1 MTAHIEKE
9 PVWHSLC
16 SGSEET
22 PIIAKGISDDVN
34 TSKDLLDTRILLID
48 DDQWIR
54 NSMTLYFEAEG
65 CHVQS
70 FATAEE
76 GITACQDDMWDVI
89 IIDYHLP
96 GMDGLTMLDNLR
108 GCREGIIKILITAY
122 TSDTAISRARDVGV
136 NAFIEKPFT
145 ADEIEATLVKL
156 LRERR
161 A

>member
-1 MTAHIEKE
+1 
-9 PVWHSLC
+9 
-16 SGSEET
+16 
-22 PIIAKGISDDVN
+22 
-34 TSKDLLDTRILLID
+34 
-48 DDQWIR
+48 
-54 NSMTLYFEAEG
+54 MTLYFEAEG

-76 GITACQDDMWDVI
+76 GLTACQDDMWDVI

-108 GCREGIIKILITAY
+108 DCREGIIKILITAY

-136 NAFIEKPFT
+136 NAFIEKPFS
-145 ADEIEATLVKL
+145 ADDIETTLIRL
-156 LRERR
+156 LHERG

>member
-1 MTAHIEKE
+1 M
-9 PVWHSLC
+9 
-16 SGSEET
+16 
-22 PIIAKGISDDVN
+22 N

-76 GITACQDDMWDVI
+76 GLSAFQDGTCDVI
-89 IIDYHLP
+89 IVDYHLP
-96 GMDGLTMLDNLR
+96 GMDGLTMLDHLR
-108 GCREGIIKILITAY
+108 DCREEIIKILITAY

-145 ADEIEATLVKL
+145 ADDIETTLVRL
-156 LRERR
+156 LRKRR
-161 A
+161 T

>member
-1 MTAHIEKE
+1 MTAHIEKG
-9 PVWHSLC
+9 PVWHSSCLD
-16 SGSEET
+16 GKED
-22 PIIAKGISDDVN
+22 PIIAKGISGDVN
-34 TSKDLLDTRILLID
+34 SSKDLLDTRILLID

-76 GITACQDDMWDVI
+76 CLSVFQDNTCDVI
-89 IIDYHLP
+89 IVDYHLP
-96 GMDGLTMLDNLR
+96 GMDGLTMLDLLR
-108 GCREGIIKILITAY
+108 DCREEIIKILITAY

-145 ADEIEATLVKL
+145 ADDIEAALLKL